1 MCSSYAG
8 YMLYATLAQVGRYV
22 GGRRICVIE
31 KGFPGKGGERFCY
44 KERERERH
52 HVGFHSFS
60 FIVTI

>member
-31 KGFPGKGGERFCY
+31 KDSRENGGERFCY
-44 KERERERH
+44 TERERERER
-52 HVGFHSFS
+52 GITLD
-60 FIVTI
+60 FILLAS